1 MTKKTEKVKIEKVK
15 NGYFASCPTGLEELL
30 AAEIKS
36 LRFDNQKYEKIEVVK
51 GGVHIICVPQLALEL
66 MLASRIASRVFKKVF
81 EFEIKE
87 EKDLY
92 RFAKEVKWKAI
103 FDLEQTFKISVVQGL
118 SRDGKK
124 RSQFKSSIFLSQN
137 FKDGIVDKFRLDCN
151 GERPNVD
158 KDQADMAFLLRVE
171 PVNDPDSFVEKVSV
185 LIDMCGAPL
194 SHRGY
199 RDTNFSAPLRENL
212 AAGLVLLS
220 GYTGEETLVDPMC
233 GSSTIII
240 ESLLI
245 KGNIPPSYLAIH
257 EIISNPDEH
266 YWDFTRHNWF
276 KKDKYIIENWSKLL
290 KLYNTKAQDGFE
302 FLENNP
308 INTFA
313 SDKEKF
319 AINASTFN
327 LKASDLIEFVNLT
340 QDDATSINLE
350 DKESGILICNP
361 PYGERIGE
369 DRDLPELYYN
379 FGENL
384 KNNFKGFTAYVF
396 TGNLPLLKKISLRT
410 SKKHILYNGS
420 IEARLAEY
428 KLF

>member
-1 MTKKTEKVKIEKVK
+1 MTKTIEKTEKIK

-36 LRFDNQKYEKIEVVK
+36 LRFDDQKYEKIEVVK
-51 GGVHIICVPQLALEL
+51 GGVHIVCVAQIALEL
-66 MLASRIASRVFKKVF
+66 MLASRIASRIYKKMY
-81 EFEIKE
+81 EFEVQE

-92 RFAKEVKWKAI
+92 NFAKEIKWKAI
-103 FDLEQTFKISVVQGL
+103 FDLEQTFKISVVQGM
-118 SRDGKK
+118 SRNGIK

-137 FKDGIVDKFRLDCN
+137 FKDGVVDKFRLDCN

-158 KDQADMAFLLRVE
+158 KDQAEMGLLLRVA
-171 PVNDPDSFVEKVSV
+171 PVDDENSTTEIVTV

-199 RDTNFSAPLRENL
+199 RDTNFSAPLKENL

-220 GYTGEETLVDPMC
+220 GYTGEETFVDPMC
-233 GSSTIII
+233 GSGTIII

-245 KGNIPPSYLAIH
+245 KGNIPPSYLALH

-276 KKDKYIIENWSKLL
+276 KKDKYITENWTKLIA
-290 KLYNTKAQDGFE
+290 LYNSKAQDGFE
-302 FLENNP
+302 ALEKAE
-308 INTFA
+308 INTYA
-313 SDKEKF
+313 SDNERF
-319 AINASTFN
+319 AINASNFN
-327 LKASDLIEFVNLT
+327 LKAADMADFVHLT
-340 QDDATSINLE
+340 NDDATTVKVE
-350 DKESGILICNP
+350 GKESGLLVTNP

>member
-1 MTKKTEKVKIEKVK
+1 MTKKDEKIEKIK

-51 GGVHIICVPQLALEL
+51 GGVHIICVAQLALEL
-66 MLASRIASRVFKKVF
+66 MLASRIASRVYKKMY
-81 EFEIKE
+81 EFEVKE

-92 RFAKEVKWKAI
+92 KFAKQVKWKAI
-103 FDLEQTFKISVVQGL
+103 FDLEQTFKISVVQGM

-158 KDQADMAFLLRVE
+158 KDQADMGLLLRVA
-171 PVNDPDSFVEKVSV
+171 PVNDEDSTVEVVTV
-185 LIDMCGAPL
+185 LVDMCGAPL

-199 RDTNFSAPLRENL
+199 RDTNFSAPLKENL
-212 AAGLVLLS
+212 AAGLVMLS
-220 GYTGEETLVDPMC
+220 GYTGEETFVDPMC

-245 KGNIPPSYLAIH
+245 KGKIPPSYLAIH
-257 EIISNPDEH
+257 EIISHPDEH

-276 KKDKYIIENWSKLL
+276 KKDKYILDNWKKLIE
-290 KLYNTKAQDGFE
+290 LYNSKAQDGFE
-302 FLENNP
+302 VLEKAD

-319 AINASTFN
+319 AINASEFN
-327 LKASDLIEFVNLT
+327 LKAADLLDFVSLEK
-340 QDDATSINLE
+340 DDATEVHI
-350 DKESGILICNP
+350 DGKESGILVTNP

-379 FGENL
+379 FGENMK
-384 KNNFKGFTAYVF
+384 KNFTGFTAYVF